1 MLIKKTKIRE
11 SRDIFLLFL
20 LFFSTNVALMAPIV
34 FYGVNI
40 FLYILL
46 CISMFLIRFEF
57 SKKMYFLILIFSLV
71 FTSLIF
77 IQSTYLYYGR
87 YIFDLSFFSIVMG
100 IFCLLTFEFIR
111 NTSTEI
117 IVKTLKYS
125 IYIFAIPIILQYVYV
140 YVFGGNPSLV
150 DISTYLGGDVSR
162 SMGVGDVEEKSLI
175 FRPTGFT
182 SEPAISSGVISSLC
196 ALYYLGEKN
205 KQLPIVIGVSGMI
218 LSMSTLGILLAVIIS
233 SLCFVDSLKKLF
245 VFMCGAIVSS
255 GFIFILLFERFTRFE
270 SGNDGSNN
278 AKLEVIKYYFSDL
291 GIILFGFLTPN
302 TSIFT
307 PPDFFHA
314 LGDLGFVFNAIG
326 RYGLIVGG
334 LVIAIIIIGL
344 LKTKTT
350 LREKI
355 LLFLGVLKLNI
366 LAPFF
371 IIMVIVV
378 GKISNERK

>member
-1 MLIKKTKIRE
+1 M
-11 SRDIFLLFL
+11 
-20 LFFSTNVALMAPIV
+20 
-34 FYGVNI
+34 
-40 FLYILL
+40 
-46 CISMFLIRFEF
+46 
-57 SKKMYFLILIFSLV
+57 
-71 FTSLIF
+71 
-77 IQSTYLYYGR
+77 
-87 YIFDLSFFSIVMG
+87 
-100 IFCLLTFEFIR
+100 
-111 NTSTEI
+111 
-117 IVKTLKYS
+117 
-125 IYIFAIPIILQYVYV
+125 
-140 YVFGGNPSLV
+140 
-150 DISTYLGGDVSR
+150 
-162 SMGVGDVEEKSLI
+162 
-175 FRPTGFT
+175 
-182 SEPAISSGVISSLC
+182 
-196 ALYYLGEKN
+196 
-205 KQLPIVIGVSGMI
+205 
-218 LSMSTLGILLAVIIS
+218 
-233 SLCFVDSLKKLF
+233 
-245 VFMCGAIVSS
+245 SS

-291 GIILFGFLTPN
+291 GIILFGFSTPN
-302 TSIFT
+302 TSKFT